1 MGCFTVIHEY
11 IRVLVL
17 IERLSDAFHL
27 SLKSFELFIAFNCVT
42 KKFNHFHSFLSMM
55 INNNIILNIQLFF
68 IILTNSALELF
79 LVASDGSRTLT

>member
-27 SLKSFELFIAFNCVT
+27 SLKSFELFIAFNLE
-42 KKFNHFHSFLSMM
+42 KMFK
-55 INNNIILNIQLFF
+55 NNG
-68 IILTNSALELF
+68 ALVFVLK
-79 LVASDGSRTLT
+79 